1 MEKKSARMLQFQYY
15 LCCIMKIRS
24 IDWRESREKKCN
36 NEEIEFM
43 WPFNAVEFRGLKH
56 HQMQC
61 PG

>member
-1 MEKKSARMLQFQYY
+1 MLQFQYY